1 MIYEILLGLGMLGLG
16 IWGLMASGGRDIK
29 AEIAKL
35 EQEIEQLREEQRR
48 LNK

>member
-16 IWGLMASGGRDIK
+16 IWGLMTSGDRDIK

-48 LNK
+48 LDK